1 MMSGLWVG
9 EISKAPYGILPRK
22 RFENNL
28 STFIM
33 LVLTPKTHKSDWEK
47 KRTHWLLAKH
57 NHWCAVL
64 QRQNPFSSGRRHA
77 DAPSTIFS
85 TASFRLW
92 IVSSEKNQN
101 WIDEWLLQTA
111 MLPIQGSH
119 IGFDGGDSF
128 LCSCQRL
135 RLCRAIQTV
144 TRIFGVIGMAGSCH
158 APQDKELIF
167 LEREAGGGRKKGEQ
181 NVKIC

>member
-1 MMSGLWVG
+1 
-9 EISKAPYGILPRK
+9 
-22 RFENNL
+22 
-28 STFIM
+28 
-33 LVLTPKTHKSDWEK
+33 
-47 KRTHWLLAKH
+47 
-57 NHWCAVL
+57 
-64 QRQNPFSSGRRHA
+64 
-77 DAPSTIFS
+77 
-85 TASFRLW
+85 
-92 IVSSEKNQN
+92 
-101 WIDEWLLQTA
+101 